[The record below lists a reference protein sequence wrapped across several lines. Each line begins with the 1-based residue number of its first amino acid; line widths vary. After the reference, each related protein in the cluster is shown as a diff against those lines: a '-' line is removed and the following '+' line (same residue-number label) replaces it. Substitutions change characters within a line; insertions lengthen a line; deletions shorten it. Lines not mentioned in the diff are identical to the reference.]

1 MKRLAITTTT
11 KEKDPVIISNFN
23 YDEEGYN
30 FRVSPYS
37 LVVENMAGETLIRY
51 SIQRAMKVETFT
63 MNKDQI
69 YALEVTMPTTILM
82 IQVKAQDIDKLLD
95 LKNQIETKVDID
107 SNKSKHDEH
116 ILSLLRGE

>member
-1 MKRLAITTTT
+1 MKRLSISTTT
-11 KEKDPVIISNFN
+11 KERDPVIISSFN
-23 YDEEGYN
+23 YDEDYN
-30 FRVSPYS
+30 FWVSPYS

-116 ILSLLRGE
+116 ILSLLRGDR